1 VCQCVVRT
9 VIMYFLYQGLHA
21 LVLVS
26 EYGEYRIRFLVVV
39 WSACLMVGPVGDL
52 VSLHSG
58 PLVCRS
64 ESTLAKCTLVH
75 LNKIQV
81 YFYVD
86 PRTLGRV
93 HLIRHYFT
101 RFDNPLHEF
110 TSSYK
115 V

>member
-1 VCQCVVRT
+1 MVALLG
-9 VIMYFLYQGLHA
+9 VIELS
-21 LVLVS
+21 VLPSV
-26 EYGEYRIRFLVVV
+26 
-39 WSACLMVGPVGDL
+39 PVGNH
-52 VSLHSG
+52 V
-58 PLVCRS
+58 
-64 ESTLAKCTLVH
+64 ESTLGKCTLVH
-75 LNKIQV
+75 LKKIQV

>member
-1 VCQCVVRT
+1 MCQCVVRT

-64 ESTLAKCTLVH
+64 SPAKNDDIVCALKKKENA
-75 LNKIQV
+75 L
-81 YFYVD
+81 
-86 PRTLGRV
+86 P
-93 HLIRHYFT
+93 IR
-101 RFDNPLHEF
+101 L
-110 TSSYK
+110 
-115 V
+115 